1 MTAPGITRRGRH
13 PRSAMHVAA
22 VALRVLAVVM
32 AFMALVL
39 AGLGRRRLTTGFA
52 AVVRFDLQCHMM
64 CMGF

>member
-32 AFMALVL
+32 AFMAHVL
-39 AGLGRRRLTTGFA
+39 AGLGRRRLTKGLA
-52 AVVRFDLQCHMM
+52 AVDR
-64 CMGF
+64 